1 MSTNH
6 SGFDKIHYLKDSF
19 IKAQHPINIAV
30 AGIGATG
37 SQFCRHLARIQGIL
51 ETVDIYM
58 NVILFD
64 PDIVEEHNVFKQV
77 FSQGEIGVN
86 KALAV
91 AVKTNRFYGTQ
102 WTAVPDKIEDRFL
115 NGIQGYNWI
124 IVSATDNVKARKEI
138 NKMVISSAKNL
149 YWLDIGNKSHHG
161 QIILGDGKSLPNIID
176 LYPNMKDD
184 EFTPSCSVW
193 DSISR
198 QSLFINDHMAT
209 HAAELLWNLLYYKN
223 INYHGCYINT
233 ELSIVNKIPIPNE
246 KQHSKRP

>member
-19 IKAQHPINIAV
+19 IKTQHPINIAV

-51 ETVDIYM
+51 ESVDIYM

-86 KALAV
+86 KAMAV
-91 AVKTNRFYGTQ
+91 AIKTNRFYGTQ
-102 WTAVPDKIEDRFL
+102 WTAVPDKIEEKLLKGFRSD
-115 NGIQGYNWI
+115 NWI
-124 IVSATDNVKARKEI
+124 IVSATDSVKARK
-138 NKMVISSAKNL
+138 KISELLYKTQNS
-149 YWLDIGNKSHHG
+149 YWLDMGNKSHHG
-161 QIILGDGKSLPNIID
+161 QIILGDCKSLPTIMD
-176 LYPNMKDD
+176 LYPNMKED

-233 ELSIVNKIPIPNE
+233 ELSIVNKIPIPDE
-246 KQHSKRP
+246 KQHSKRS